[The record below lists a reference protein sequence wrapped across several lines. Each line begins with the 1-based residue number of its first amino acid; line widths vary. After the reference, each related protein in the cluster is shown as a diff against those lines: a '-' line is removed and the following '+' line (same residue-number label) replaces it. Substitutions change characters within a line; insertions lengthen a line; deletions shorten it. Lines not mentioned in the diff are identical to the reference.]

1 MPYLNIT
8 ARWDGAPDQDLLGE
22 KGGRGFPYCT
32 IMNADGDVI
41 WEVRPT
47 SREVLQEGLAN
58 AKALQAL
65 KERLKAK
72 PDDAGLAASVEIMTA
87 LGCQQRETK
96 PMAELEELAKV
107 EGLDADV
114 KARFDEWIEGKKFEE
129 LLNGIMEKATSQED
143 VGASFL
149 KLYQD
154 GVRPPAGSQTAMM
167 YWYYCTSGA
176 VAAQDKEAAT
186 ACVTELGKL
195 AEGDERL
202 GQMVA
207 DLKKQID
214 EIE

>member
-1 MPYLNIT
+1 MPYLNVT
-8 ARWDGAPDQDLLGE
+8 ARWDGAPDQDLLQE

-32 IMNADGDVI
+32 IMNADGEVI

-58 AKALQAL
+58 ATALQAL
-65 KERLKAK
+65 KDKLAAK

-96 PMAELEELAKV
+96 PVEELEKLAAT
-107 EGLDADV
+107 EGLDAAV
-114 KARFDEWIEGKKFEE
+114 KARFDEWIAGKKFED
-129 LLNGIMEKATSQED
+129 LLNGLMEKATSQED
-143 VGASFL
+143 LGESFL
-149 KLYQD
+149 KLYKD
-154 GVRPPAGSQTAMM
+154 GVRPPAGSQAAMM
-167 YWYYCTSGA
+167 YWYYCTAGA

-186 ACVTELGKL
+186 ACVEELGKL

-202 GQMVA
+202 GQMVE

>member
-8 ARWDGAPDQDLLGE
+8 ARWDGAPDQDLLQE

-32 IMNADGDVI
+32 IMNADAEVI

-47 SREVLQEGLAN
+47 SREALQEGLAS

-65 KERLKAK
+65 KAK
-72 PDDAGLAASVEIMTA
+72 LAENPDDAGLAASVEIMTA
-87 LGCQQRETK
+87 LGSQQRETK
-96 PMAELEELAKV
+96 PMEELEKLAEV
-107 EGLDADV
+107 EGIDADV

-129 LLNGIMEKATSQED
+129 MLNGVMQNAKSQED
-143 VGASFL
+143 VGAAFL

-154 GVRPPAGSQTAMM
+154 GVRPPAGAGSTVMF
-167 YWYYCTSGA
+167 WYYCTLGA

-186 ACVTELGKL
+186 ACVAEL
-195 AEGDERL
+195 EGHVDGDKRL
-202 GQMVA
+202 GTMVEE
-207 DLKKQID
+207 LKKQIG